1 MGKHTLVLKALPRSD
16 TSVYFY
22 LQFFRQSKS
31 HGQANSKA
39 EILPWNP
46 TMSLDELEYLWVASG
61 TDDILFLC
69 IYKQF
74 SSRNWV
80 GMDNNIFP
88 DLQIL

>member
-46 TMSLDELEYLWVASG
+46 TMSLDELEYL
-61 TDDILFLC
+61 
-69 IYKQF
+69 
-74 SSRNWV
+74 
-80 GMDNNIFP
+80 
-88 DLQIL
+88 